1 MAEIIENEIFDSDSE
16 LSENEYKNNL
26 AIFDDIRIPYEYFDK
41 IITDLNNINSKMNTI
56 NLDKQK
62 DMDKVQKRVES
73 LMIIYREMNNNYLTF
88 FNKCIVDARKNVK
101 LEKKKKKL
109 EKDKSKYFV
118 NIPKNAPPFIL
129 KLMNK
134 KEDEK
139 VSQAQ
144 VLQTII
150 QIIKKNMESSPT
162 TYSVFK
168 DNGKIDKT
176 KFKIEGELNEIF
188 QNIKEEA
195 KTRGNNIEIPPFIG
209 YPNLMSY
216 MQYFIYK

>member
-1 MAEIIENEIFDSDSE
+1 MAEIIENEINDSSSE
-16 LSENEYKNNL
+16 VSENEYKNNL
-26 AIFDDIRIPYEYFDK
+26 AIFDDVTIPYEKYDEV
-41 IITDLNNINSKMNTI
+41 INDLNVLMKKMSSLQ
-56 NLDKQK
+56 LDKQSEMNK
-62 DMDKVQKRVES
+62 IQKKVES
-73 LMIIYREMNNNYLTF
+73 LMSVFGELNTNYYTF

-101 LEKKKKKL
+101 LEKKKKKQ

-144 VLQTII
+144 VLQAII
-150 QIIKKNMESSPT
+150 QKIKKNIESSPT
-162 TYSVFK
+162 TYAVFK

-176 KFKIEGELNEIF
+176 KFKIEGELTEIF
-188 QNIKEEA
+188 KNIKEEA
-195 KTRGNNIEIPPFIG
+195 KKRGNNIEIPAFIG